1 MPDPMEAVRR
11 LLNLGHR
18 GRPEDLP
25 LALLEAAPFLDAVEV
40 SVLLVD
46 YEQIALWPLR
56 GGHPGPGHP
65 LLVDGTLA
73 GHAFST
79 AQVQHEERTDDVH
92 LWLPLLH
99 GAERLG
105 VLEVRAKAEPDH
117 QLRHDLQVIAALVAE
132 LIASRRFYGDAVEH
146 TRRRLPMQL
155 AAEIIWNQ
163 LPPLSFAANDAVVT
177 AVLEPCYDVGGDA
190 FDYAANGDILHV
202 ALFDTVGHGIGASA
216 LTTLTLNTYRNA
228 RRSGLSLTDTYRSID
243 KWIRAQYP
251 GAFVTAVLAELDTA
265 TGSYRRISA
274 GHPAE
279 LLLRGGTTLPSLPT
293 PSALPLGLGHMLR
306 RPPTVTEQ
314 QLEPGDTLVLYT
326 DGITEARSADGE
338 LFGLD
343 RLAEFVM
350 TAVATSTPPAETM
363 RQLIQTIVSYEN
375 GELRDDA
382 TAALLQW
389 RPPPESTGR
398 RRVPAQATAGNYR
411 VAGVTGL
418 PFHAGS

>member
-1 MPDPMEAVRR
+1 MSDPMEAVRR
-11 LLNLGHR
+11 LLDLRNR
-18 GRPEDLP
+18 GRLEDLP
-25 LALLEAAPFLDAVEV
+25 PALMEVAPFLDAVEV
-40 SVLLVD
+40 SILLVD

-56 GGHPGPGHP
+56 GTAPRPNSP
-65 LLVDGTLA
+65 LPVDGTVA
-73 GHAFST
+73 GSAYCT
-79 AQVQHEERTDDVH
+79 AQTLHGDTDDGID

-105 VLEVRAKAEPDH
+105 VLEVRAKAEPDD
-117 QLRHDLQVIAALVAE
+117 QLRHDLGVIAALVAE

-163 LPPLSFAANDAVVT
+163 LPPLTFAANDTVVT

-190 FDYAANGDILHV
+190 FDYAANGEILHV

-228 RRSGLSLTDTYRSID
+228 RRSGLSLADTYRSID
-243 KWIRAQYP
+243 KWVRAQYP

-265 TGSYRRISA
+265 TGVYRRISA
-274 GHPAE
+274 GHPPE
-279 LLLRGGTTLPSLPT
+279 LLLRAGASVPVLPT
-293 PSALPLGLGHMLR
+293 PTALPLGLGHMLR
-306 RPPTVTEQ
+306 RPPGVTEQ
-314 QLEPGDTLVLYT
+314 ALTPGDTLVFYT

-343 RLAEFVM
+343 RL
-350 TAVATSTPPAETM
+350 TAFLIRALAQRSSPAETM
-363 RQLIQTIVSYEN
+363 RRLIHTIVSYEN
-375 GELRDDA
+375 GDLRDDA

-389 RPPPESTGR
+389 RPGAAHD
-398 RRVPAQATAGNYR
+398 RVD
-411 VAGVTGL
+411 
-418 PFHAGS
+418 